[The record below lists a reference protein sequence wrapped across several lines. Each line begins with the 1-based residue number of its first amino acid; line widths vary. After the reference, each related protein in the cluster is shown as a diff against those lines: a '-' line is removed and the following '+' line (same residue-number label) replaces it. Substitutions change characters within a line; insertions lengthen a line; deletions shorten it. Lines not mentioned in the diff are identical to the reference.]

1 MSESLHLTIRYED
14 AGDGWVTAQVAEV
27 PAAIAIIVAAREARR
42 FHDPVAR
49 RYRLE
54 LSQLRQAGLLRPL
67 LPIAAFELGVAH
79 DDPELAYPITVDPVI
94 ADSYNWSAGNTT
106 NMADWTA
113 FNGSNYVPRTSCWGT
128 CATGSGLYVY
138 APLGSYMPAYN
149 AGGFYYLVPHYPSTT
164 AYISMMAYWLTYSP
178 GSDTNVNPFLA
189 GGIEAPSTNSWL
201 DIKTQTASATNL
213 FWWFNAPSNL
223 ATAQTGKAAMFE
235 LWSSSTHTMSGWR
248 HAYLGNADVYLSD
261 TDAPQLTNVTH
272 SGVSIAQAN
281 WSYSNWVDKE
291 KPGVSVTAT
300 DGGLGIQKFGVPNN
314 YGVLTTVPPPSGS
327 CAGTKSSPCPTSSQI
342 SLGYDAGLMPNGITI
357 TGVVAQDPLAK
368 ADSRTWVMR
377 VDHSAPTISLS
388 GGLTPALTD
397 NPYAV
402 HVDATDGDA
411 SDTSGAQWQ
420 SGVKQIKLYRDGN
433 LVKDTGVQSCTA
445 TAGSCPLSLD
455 YDLGSN
461 PPSFPIHFRVEATD
475 QLGHT
480 QVREWDSTLT
490 DASPSH
496 GTPEAKALAPL
507 GIPQAEDDYT
517 EPTEPELDV
526 PVGGNGTPKAGGGY
540 TQVEP
545 PPKPGVRGPED
556 PQSFAAGAVAAQ
568 DAQAPYVTIGQ
579 VSWAVIQ
586 RTKDTLPEAFNW
598 EPYDDVIQAY
608 QARGTTVRSIKVI
621 DPPAELV
628 YGGADPENPTGCL
641 ADAQNPD
648 TGVKMCPPKPESD
661 PYLTQFAKALAQ
673 HYGPGSAYGIPSV
686 SFWNEPNLAEQWGAQ
701 KNDPN
706 RQGRAERYSDRL
718 TAFHDGVMQGQLPGH
733 PEMEVDAGEVAAGG
747 SFAKGNGPRQWAKFF
762 AKYNHLK
769 YPDQTPG
776 ANGDSNYDVLT
787 IHAYSELPR
796 QIPQKVYNYQN
807 NPDDLPGVTEV
818 GVSEFGWGLRDPNS
832 NGGWRCVTWSGTPN
846 SSAQA
851 TNLHNTLDK
860 FREQDVSV
868 NSLTWFNL
876 MDSVKPV
883 PPGSPCP
890 DQVSYDASAAQ
901 AVNTFGLYRRD
912 RDGHLSNFST
922 QDHARRELLDEFR
935 AAQ

>member
-1 MSESLHLTIRYED
+1 MRQAARSGREHLRRSHPLHLVLRGRLEDAAKASMSRRNLRPLVVAASVCLALGAGQAYASAGADDPPLPPPPPPPPSSESGSEAD
-14 AGDGWVTAQVAEV
+14 AGSTSGYPDASQERAESLFTSGSSTTLDSLAQDPLDLSGEHPEYLDDHTAVIGPDGGADFEDRFAAILSRDQHDLDAARADIGALLDDQASQGEASSQLVSSILPLRTVDDGDKVPVDLSLEQQEGGYVPESPLVDLSLPATLDHEVTVGDQGIGIDVGATDPATADPIGGDNLFYADAATDTDVVLAPLSTGLEALYQLRSPESPDRLEMTFSLPEGASLEPTDDGGAEIAKQGQTLASVSPTTAQDATGQPV
-27 PAAIAIIVAAREARR
+27 PVSASVDGDA
-42 FHDPVAR
+42 
-49 RYRLE
+49 LE
-54 LSQLRQAGLLRPL
+54 LSVP
-67 LPIAAFELGVAH
+67 H

-149 AGGFYYLVPHYPSTT
+149 AGGFYYLVPQYPSTT

-281 WSYSNWVDKE
+281 WSYSNWVDTE

-300 DGGLGIQKFGVPNN
+300 DGGLGIQSFQVPNN

-388 GGLTPALTD
+388 GGLIPALTD

-402 HVDATDGDA
+402 HVDATDGNA
-411 SDTSGAQWQ
+411 ADTSGAQWQ

-480 QVREWDSTLT
+480 QVKEWDASLD

-496 GTPEAKALAPL
+496 GSAEA
-507 GIPQAEDDYT
+507 
-517 EPTEPELDV
+517 
-526 PVGGNGTPKAGGGY
+526 N
-540 TQVEP
+540 
-545 PPKPGVRGPED
+545 
-556 PQSFAAGAVAAQ
+556 AV
-568 DAQAPYVTIGQ
+568 
-579 VSWAVIQ
+579 
-586 RTKDTLPEAFNW
+586 
-598 EPYDDVIQAY
+598 
-608 QARGTTVRSIKVI
+608 
-621 DPPAELV
+621 
-628 YGGADPENPTGCL
+628 
-641 ADAQNPD
+641 
-648 TGVKMCPPKPESD
+648 
-661 PYLTQFAKALAQ
+661 
-673 HYGPGSAYGIPSV
+673 
-686 SFWNEPNLAEQWGAQ
+686 
-701 KNDPN
+701 
-706 RQGRAERYSDRL
+706 
-718 TAFHDGVMQGQLPGH
+718 
-733 PEMEVDAGEVAAGG
+733 
-747 SFAKGNGPRQWAKFF
+747 
-762 AKYNHLK
+762 
-769 YPDQTPG
+769 
-776 ANGDSNYDVLT
+776 
-787 IHAYSELPR
+787 
-796 QIPQKVYNYQN
+796 
-807 NPDDLPGVTEV
+807 
-818 GVSEFGWGLRDPNS
+818 GLRRRATRP
-832 NGGWRCVTWSGTPN
+832 TP
-846 SSAQA
+846 
-851 TNLHNTLDK
+851 
-860 FREQDVSV
+860 
-868 NSLTWFNL
+868 
-876 MDSVKPV
+876 
-883 PPGSPCP
+883 
-890 DQVSYDASAAQ
+890 
-901 AVNTFGLYRRD
+901 
-912 RDGHLSNFST
+912 
-922 QDHARRELLDEFR
+922 
-935 AAQ
+935 